1 MTKLSLVILLIIN
14 FISCSSSIPKIEL
27 QKEYG
32 FAGKNSIITYIIPTG
47 DTERDESYSHV
58 LFLDLQARGYK
69 VIDANRLLKENSDQ
83 VFGTNHRQ
91 IADSLQTKNYLPDTD
106 VYVIA
111 QPAWDSAFVLTYYSE
126 SSTRDWVFYS
136 FKGMYVPTLTS
147 QVVFF
152 DRSIKEPIKSYSAT
166 DTTYIYSEDEN
177 KIMVYS
183 EFPWMVIAKQLTREL
198 LDVPICT
205 TENSAPARHKFKIN
219 LWVDRSYREAFPTT
233 WKERLRLRVLYA
245 NDILRNQFNIE
256 LIIAELIE
264 WDSRFQMSLD
274 KTLQKLYQTSVS
286 KTKSLQI
293 GITLDKNL
301 KRNWLDK
308 ANIGLAYLLGNNAV
322 ITAQPSFPSVGQFWN
337 PIEEAITIA
346 HEVGHILGA
355 IHIPEESSI
364 MFPTSGSLSYEF
376 DNVNR
381 RLIEST
387 KATFFIEDEKVILQ
401 NYIKELIAIK
411 DIPSPNSN
419 PILVPMASGL
429 IQKYF
434 KNYQE
439 IDEPEEIYSS
449 LSKIIPD
456 SIYSLAVLG
465 YIELKFE
472 HYEEAKNLFIKV
484 LELDPEFA
492 EAHWYLGKAYKEIG
506 DKLKADEH
514 RELAKPYRKNWI
526 LDEKY

>member
-1 MTKLSLVILLIIN
+1 
-14 FISCSSSIPKIEL
+14 
-27 QKEYG
+27 
-32 FAGKNSIITYIIPTG
+32 
-47 DTERDESYSHV
+47 
-58 LFLDLQARGYK
+58 
-69 VIDANRLLKENSDQ
+69 
-83 VFGTNHRQ
+83 
-91 IADSLQTKNYLPDTD
+91 
-106 VYVIA
+106 
-111 QPAWDSAFVLTYYSE
+111 
-126 SSTRDWVFYS
+126 
-136 FKGMYVPTLTS
+136 
-147 QVVFF
+147 
-152 DRSIKEPIKSYSAT
+152 
-166 DTTYIYSEDEN
+166 
-177 KIMVYS
+177 
-183 EFPWMVIAKQLTREL
+183 MVIAKQLTREL

-256 LIIAELIE
+256 LIISEIIE
-264 WDSRFQMSLD
+264 WDSRFQMTLD

-286 KTKSLQI
+286 KTKSLQL

-301 KRNWLDK
+301 KRNWFDK

-322 ITAQPSFPSVGQFWN
+322 ITAQPSFPLVGQSWN
-337 PIEEAITIA
+337 SIEEAITIA

-355 IHIPEESSI
+355 IHTPEKSSI
-364 MFPTSGSLSYEF
+364 MYPTSGSLSYEF

-387 KATFFIEDEKVILQ
+387 KATFFIEDEKVVLQ
-401 NYIKELIAIK
+401 NYIQELIAIK

-434 KNYQE
+434 KNYQK

-514 RELAKPYRKNWI
+514 RELANPYRKNWI